1 MTDTSYH
8 DLKMSK
14 QVKYLQRRS
23 KEYEDQAR
31 IAPNR
36 TLKAAMKRRAEKYRI
51 AAEVVQEIENE
62 KLEKIYKQHY
72 QQIMDQ

>member
-1 MTDTSYH
+1 
-8 DLKMSK
+8 MSE
-14 QVKYLQRRS
+14 QIKYLQRRS
-23 KEYEDQAR
+23 KEYKDQAK

-62 KLEKIYKQHY
+62 RLKTK
-72 QQIMDQ
+72 

>member
-1 MTDTSYH
+1 
-8 DLKMSK
+8 MSE

-23 KEYEDQAR
+23 KEYEDQAK

-62 KLEKIYKQHY
+62 RLKTK
-72 QQIMDQ
+72 

>member
-1 MTDTSYH
+1 
-8 DLKMSK
+8 MSE

-23 KEYEDQAR
+23 KEYKDQAK

-36 TLKAAMKRRAEKYRI
+36 TLKAAMKRRAEKFRI

-72 QQIMDQ
+72 QQI

>member
-1 MTDTSYH
+1 
-8 DLKMSK
+8 MSE

-23 KEYEDQAR
+23 KDYEDQAK

-36 TLKAAMKRRAEKYRI
+36 TLKASMKRRAEKFRN

-62 KLEKIYKQHY
+62 KLETK
-72 QQIMDQ
+72 

>member
-1 MTDTSYH
+1 
-8 DLKMSK
+8 MSK

-23 KEYEDQAR
+23 KECEDQAK

-62 KLEKIYKQHY
+62 KLETK
-72 QQIMDQ
+72 

>member
-1 MTDTSYH
+1 M
-8 DLKMSK
+8 MSK

-23 KEYEDQAR
+23 KEYEDQAK

-51 AAEVVQEIENE
+51 AAEVAQEIENE
-62 KLEKIYKQHY
+62 KLETKYINSMINK
-72 QQIMDQ
+72 

>member
-1 MTDTSYH
+1 
-8 DLKMSK
+8 MSE
-14 QVKYLQRRS
+14 QVKYLQCRS
-23 KEYEDQAR
+23 KECEEQAR

-62 KLEKIYKQHY
+62 KLETK
-72 QQIMDQ
+72 

>member
-1 MTDTSYH
+1 
-8 DLKMSK
+8 MSE

-23 KEYEDQAR
+23 KDYEDQAK

-36 TLKAAMKRRAEKYRI
+36 TLKASMKRRAEKFRN

-62 KLEKIYKQHY
+62 KLETKYINSMINK
-72 QQIMDQ
+72 